1 MEMSDANLINTINNY
16 ADEYTDEA
24 VLEEFFGDMT
34 IGEIIVDMW
43 NAGLIPVD
51 KMEEFLLD
59 D

>member
-1 MEMSDANLINTINNY
+1 MSDANLIGAINDF
-16 ADEYTDEA
+16 ADEYSDDA

-43 NAGLIPVD
+43 NAGLIPAD
-51 KMEEFLLD
+51 KMEAFLLD